1 MGPDPILGY
10 SHLSA
15 GETTIMANKMP
26 KQSRGILAFIGR
38 LIVRG
43 RDGLGRTFARR
54 EVFVRQGAGTTRI
67 VLDGRTQV
75 QLAVVGIGLLTW
87 FAYSTS
93 GVMMGK
99 TSIHAM
105 QDRLAETHN
114 AYENRLADM
123 QEDYE
128 ALNLKLILAKK
139 EFSRMTKELQ
149 IRHDHL
155 ATLIGM
161 QDRLGAELNK
171 RRKINRSLN
180 KKQLKKN
187 GSQSFLTPIRNS
199 DSTFLTSRPVGPTQ
213 TPFPAIK
220 AKKSAKYFNGLQKT
234 DSRAINAIGKK
245 LAAIEQR
252 QRAILDHFDEKIT
265 ATSKIYEHAF
275 HITEAIEPDLFAERM
290 FAAQS
295 KIKNNTNQESAGQ
308 ESAGQESAGQES
320 AGGPFLPIA
329 KPDQIKNKNAS
340 KNLQASDSIFMP
352 ISQDIKARGETHSFL
367 RARRQI
373 NRVHQQLKKLT
384 VLESAVRQL
393 PLAKPLPTYYVTSA
407 YGPRVDPFTREW
419 AFHTGVDIAGRSNSR
434 VHATLPGI
442 VSFVGNARG
451 YGKMIEIDHGH
462 GIKTRYGHLGKTH
475 LKFGQRIKFKQY
487 IGIMG
492 NTGRSTGEHLHY
504 EILVDDKPYDP
515 WKFIEAGKYV
525 FEISE

>member
-1 MGPDPILGY
+1 
-10 SHLSA
+10 
-15 GETTIMANKMP
+15 MANKMP
-26 KQSRGILAFIGR
+26 KQSRGTLAFIGR

-43 RDGLGRTFARR
+43 REGLGRAFARR
-54 EVFVRQGAGTTRI
+54 EVFVRQGTGTTRI

-99 TSIHAM
+99 TSTRAM

-123 QEDYE
+123 QEEYE

-139 EFSRMTKELQ
+139 EFSRMTQELQ

-161 QDRLGAELNK
+161 QDRLGAELKK
-171 RRKINRSLN
+171 RRKINRALD

-187 GSQSFLTPIRNS
+187 GKQSHLTPIRNS
-199 DSTFLTSRPVGPTQ
+199 DSAFLTSRPVGPTQ
-213 TPFPAIK
+213 TIFPVVK
-220 AKKSAKYFNGLQKT
+220 AKKLAENFNGLQKT
-234 DSRAINAIGKK
+234 DSPAINAIGKK
-245 LAAIEQR
+245 LATIEQR
-252 QRAILDHFDEKIT
+252 QRAILDHFDERIT
-265 ATSKIYEHAF
+265 ATAKIYERAF

-295 KIKNNTNQESAGQ
+295 KIEAANNADQTSAQ
-308 ESAGQESAGQES
+308 TSAQTSI
-320 AGGPFLPIA
+320 GGPLLPIA
-329 KPDQIKNKNAS
+329 KPEQIKNKSDS
-340 KNLQASDSIFMP
+340 KNLHASNQLFMP
-352 ISQDIKARGETHSFL
+352 ISQDIQARGETHTFL
-367 RARRQI
+367 RARKQI
-373 NRVHQQLKKLT
+373 NRVHQQLKKLA
-384 VLESAVRQL
+384 VLERSVRQL

-407 YGPRVDPFTREW
+407 YGPRIDPFTREW
-419 AFHTGVDIAGRSNSR
+419 AFHTGVDIAGRIKSR

-442 VSFVGNARG
+442 VTFVGNARG
-451 YGKMIEIDHGH
+451 YGKMVELDHGH

-475 LKFGQRIKFKQY
+475 LKFGQRVKFKQY
-487 IGIMG
+487 VGIMG